1 MTHTISFS
9 FFPSFFLAG
18 EAFAL
23 CRFLR
28 ARDFNVDEVLAML
41 EENGAPE
48 IWKKAKEQNFYRD
61 NLKELYNGCPVSVL
75 MTLFPIVVSGIA
87 KNGAVMFYL
96 KPSFGSGMD
105 INGLECVIEN
115 LSDLIPYLWDLLH
128 TRGIDSMIREQKC
141 HNPKTTT
148 ILSER
153 IIVIDLKGMPSALY
167 DKSFMSECNQI
178 TNCFPET
185 MNRTYMI
192 NVPMAFSV
200 VWSILKMFIE
210 PRTIEKIGFFSYESY
225 AKDDL
230 LTFVDSK
237 ELLST
242 YGGDGPSF
250 EEVLEIRQATY
261 ENNSTTRLIV
271 ETMTTFPRYESKFNF
286 NLKSNEKV
294 SSINIYSKADNG
306 ADFIVSSGKV
316 VLVETTNVSRKEESE
331 KMHYSVNIFNDDS
344 DSDPNIAISGPGKFE
359 IVAKGSVKEYY
370 LVTIHVAS
378 L

>member
-1 MTHTISFS
+1 LYTI
-9 FFPSFFLAG
+9 G

-28 ARDFNVDEVLAML
+28 ARDFNVDEVLTML
-41 EENGAPE
+41 EENGATE
-48 IWKKAKEQNFYRD
+48 IWKEAKEQNFYRD

-75 MTLFPIVVSGIA
+75 MTIFPIVVSGIA
-87 KNGAVMFYL
+87 KNGAVMFYF
-96 KPSFGSGMD
+96 KPSFGPGMD
-105 INGLECVIEN
+105 INGLECIIEN

-141 HNPKTTT
+141 HNPETTT

-167 DKSFMSECNQI
+167 DKGFMSECNQI

-210 PRTIEKIGFFSYESY
+210 PRTIEKIGFFSYECY

-230 LTFVDSK
+230 LTFVDSN

-250 EEVLEIRQATY
+250 EDVLQTRQATY

-271 ETMTTFPRYESKFNF
+271 ETVTIFPRYESKFKF
-286 NLKSNEKV
+286 DLKSNEKV
-294 SSINIYSKADNG
+294 TSIHVYSKGDSG
-306 ADFIVSSGKV
+306 ADFTVSGHKA
-316 VLVETTNVSRKEESE
+316 VLVETTNISRKEGSE
-331 KMHYSVNIFNDDS
+331 KMHYSVNLFNDD
-344 DSDPNIAISGPGKFE
+344 DSDIAVAGPGKFE
-359 IVAKGSVKEYY
+359 IVATGSVKEYY